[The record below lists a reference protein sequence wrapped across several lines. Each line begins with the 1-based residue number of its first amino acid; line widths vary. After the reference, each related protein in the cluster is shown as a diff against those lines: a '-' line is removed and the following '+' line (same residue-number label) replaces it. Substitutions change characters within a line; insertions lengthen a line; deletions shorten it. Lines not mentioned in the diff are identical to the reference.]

1 MPIMEITVLP
11 LGTQTSSL
19 SQFVADSV
27 SVLKDEKDIKY
38 HLTAMG
44 TIIQSDSAEKLFEV
58 AVKMH
63 NAVLKNNV
71 RVLTALKIDDRKDKK
86 VTVESKIDSVQRS
99 LKDRYKGKWIR
110 RGARGDYR

>member
-19 SQFVADSV
+19 SKFVADSV
-27 SVLKDEKDIKY
+27 SVLRNEKGIKY

-58 AVKMH
+58 ASKMH
-63 NAVLKNNV
+63 KAVLKDNA

-86 VTVESKIDSVQRS
+86 ITVESKVDSVHRS
-99 LKDRYKGKWIR
+99 LKERFKGKWIR
-110 RGARGDYR
+110 RGVRGDYR